1 MGPEVQPVNLLIVG
15 AGMYVCGKGTSG
27 FGTILPAAFEAHRL
41 GLVNEI
47 AIAATSAA
55 SARFA
60 REQAARLAA
69 LFGVNPTVRCYP
81 EAGEGED
88 AYLAALAELPRP
100 CAAIVSVPDHLH
112 FAITKELI
120 EHEVHVQVVKPLVA
134 KVAEARALV
143 DLAARHGVYGAVEF
157 HKRFDEA
164 NLKLYELIRQGAL
177 GELLNFRI
185 QYSQRK
191 GIPTTLFRGWVHET
205 NIFQYLGVH
214 YVDLIHFLTGA
225 RPLRVMSVGMKKFL
239 VQEGIDT
246 WDTIQTLIEWQQ
258 PEGGTF
264 LSSHLTGWV
273 DPETTSAMSDQRLEV
288 IGTRGRYHSDQKQR
302 GVTFTSDQGGVEEI
316 NPYFSQIYPGV
327 DGVTKRMAGYGPQSV
342 VQFLRDVADIVGN
355 RRKVADLAGLRATFA
370 SSLPVAQ
377 VLEASQQSL
386 AGNNGWIPVVT
397 E

>member
-1 MGPEVQPVNLLIVG
+1 MAPEVQPVNLLIVG

-27 FGTILPAAFEAHRL
+27 FGTILPAAFEAYRL
-41 GLVNEI
+41 GLVGEI
-47 AIAATSAA
+47 AIAATSVA

-60 REQAARLAA
+60 KEQAARLAT

-81 EAGEGED
+81 EAEEGEGV
-88 AYLAALAELPRP
+88 YLAALEALPRP
-100 CAAIVSVPDHLH
+100 CAAIASVPDHLH
-112 FAITKELI
+112 FEITKKLI
-120 EHEVHVQVVKPLVA
+120 EQQVHVQVVKPLVT
-134 KVAEARALV
+134 KVAETRALIE
-143 DLAARHGVYGAVEF
+143 LAARHGVYGAVEF

-191 GIPTTLFRGWVHET
+191 SIPTTVFRGWVHET

-214 YVDLIHFLTGA
+214 YVDLIHFLTEA
-225 RPLRVMSVGMKKFL
+225 RPLRVLSVGMKKFL
-239 VQEGIDT
+239 IQEGIDT

-258 PEGGTF
+258 PDGKNF
-264 LSSHLTGWV
+264 LSSHLTGWI
-273 DPETTSAMSDQRLEV
+273 DPESTSAMSDQRLEV
-288 IGTRGRYHSDQKQR
+288 IGTRGRYHSDQKHR
-302 GVTFTSDQGGVEEI
+302 GVTFTSDLGRVEEI
-316 NPYFSQIYPGV
+316 NPYFSQIYPSV

-342 VQFLRDVADIVGN
+342 VQFLRDVADIVSN
-355 RRKVADLAGLRATFA
+355 RQTPAALSGLRATFA

-386 AGNNGWIPVVT
+386 GNNNAWIPVAT
-397 E
+397 K